1 MSPDKL
7 NQLKSKLE
15 SYASRTWRDD
25 EILDR
30 MEGRDNTTQVAM
42 SLEYLTKANVARELL
57 EEFFGESE

>member
-15 SYASRTWRDD
+15 SYSSRTWRDD

-30 MEGRDNTTQVAM
+30 IKGQDNTTQTTMLIKYIA
-42 SLEYLTKANVARELL
+42 EANVATDLL